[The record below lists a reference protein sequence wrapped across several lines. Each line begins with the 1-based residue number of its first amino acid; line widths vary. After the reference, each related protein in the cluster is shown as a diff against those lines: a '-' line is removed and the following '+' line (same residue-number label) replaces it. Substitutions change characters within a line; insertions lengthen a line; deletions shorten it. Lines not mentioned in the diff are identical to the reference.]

1 MPLGAHI
8 IFAGSAVLCNFY
20 IPLDSDLL
28 DGDPSLDDDGV
39 TNGDGDPGLDDDGV
53 TNGDGDPGLDDD
65 AVTKEDGDP
74 GLDHDGVTQG
84 DVDLEPQGVETALSK
99 NRERKKH

>member
-1 MPLGAHI
+1 MPLRAHI
-8 IFAGSAVLCNFY
+8 IFAGSAVLCNSY

-65 AVTKEDGDP
+65 
-74 GLDHDGVTQG
+74 GVTQG